1 MDESFDSCK
10 KKKNYTINT
19 RPILNG
25 MFTLVYP
32 NNSQWLEIPNHFKN
46 IFIQKKFNHN
56 SLLTIRD
63 WCMIHI

>member
-1 MDESFDSCK
+1 MDESFDSW
-10 KKKNYTINT
+10 KKKNTTINA

-32 NNSQWLEIPNHFKN
+32 NNSQWLEIPKYFN

-56 SLLTIRD
+56 SWLMHDTYLNIS
-63 WCMIHI
+63 